1 MTNLQLRQLC
11 KSFGDLCVVDHVDLE
26 VKDGEFLVLVGPSGC
41 GKSTLLRLIAGLE
54 DAEEGQ
60 VFIDG
65 NEVSELDPG
74 QRDVAMVFQ
83 NYALYPHMTVAK
95 NIGFPLRMAKVAKPE
110 VAERVA
116 SACQL
121 LGIEALLNR
130 KPAQL
135 SGGQQQR
142 VALARAI
149 VRRPKLFLFDE
160 PLSNVDAK
168 LRAEMRAEL
177 SRLHQRLN
185 ATMVYVTHDQ
195 VEAMTLGTRIA
206 VIHQGKIQQIG
217 TPLEI
222 YQTPAN
228 AFVASFMGSPPM
240 NLLQS
245 DEVQIGFRPH
255 DCAVSENGALHV
267 QVELVEALGHESLLH
282 AKVIDGILNG
292 AIVRPA
298 QTLVASLPCEIALTI
313 GQQIRL
319 QIKTSALH
327 KFHAESGARLE

>member
-1 MTNLQLRQLC
+1 MNDDCYRRDSCRLC
-11 KSFGDLCVVDHVDLE
+11 DSQDLTQ
-26 VKDGEFLVLVGPSGC
+26 VLS
-41 GKSTLLRLIAGLE
+41 
-54 DAEEGQ
+54 
-60 VFIDG
+60 
-65 NEVSELDPG
+65 
-74 QRDVAMVFQ
+74 
-83 NYALYPHMTVAK
+83 
-95 NIGFPLRMAKVAKPE
+95 
-110 VAERVA
+110 
-116 SACQL
+116 
-121 LGIEALLNR
+121 
-130 KPAQL
+130 
-135 SGGQQQR
+135 
-142 VALARAI
+142 LA
-149 VRRPKLFLFDE
+149 P
-160 PLSNVDAK
+160 
-168 LRAEMRAEL
+168 
-177 SRLHQRLN
+177 
-185 ATMVYVTHDQ
+185 
-195 VEAMTLGTRIA
+195 
-206 VIHQGKIQQIG
+206 
-217 TPLEI
+217 TP
-222 YQTPAN
+222 PAN